1 MLYNSHTTLSK
12 SIPLISN
19 VTLSESE
26 IHLGKQF
33 EISVIG
39 TNKGDPAD
47 IQIISI
53 SFPNLTSIK
62 NDIVKIINDNFTQT
76 PLRVA
81 QGDKIGSSYKGLAR
95 STVAK
100 YPSIEFYSRPWN
112 SDVVYHAQLQIRP
125 PSIGIFNILIKMV
138 ALPHTADSSH
148 YPQMG
153 LKDYQQ
159 EFVESHQVKV
169 KS

>member
-1 MLYNSHTTLSK
+1 MVYNSRPTFSK
-12 SIPLISN
+12 PIPLISN

-26 IHLGKQF
+26 IYIGRQF

-53 SFPNLTSIK
+53 SFPNLTIMK
-62 NDIVKIINDNFTQT
+62 NDNVKIIDNNFTQT
-76 PLRVA
+76 PLRIA
-81 QGDKIGSSYKGLAR
+81 QGDNIGSSYEGLAGT
-95 STVAK
+95 TVAK
-100 YPSIEFYSRPWN
+100 YPSMEFYSRPWD
-112 SDVVYHAQLQIRP
+112 SDVAYHAQLQIRP
-125 PSIGIFNILIKMV
+125 PSTGNFIVLVKMV

-148 YPQMG
+148 YPQIG
-153 LKDYQQ
+153 FKDYQQ

>member
-1 MLYNSHTTLSK
+1 LSK
-12 SIPLISN
+12 PIPLISN

-26 IHLGKQF
+26 INIGRQF

-47 IQIISI
+47 IQIMSI

-62 NDIVKIINDNFTQT
+62 NDNVKITDNNFTQT
-76 PLRVA
+76 LLRIA
-81 QGDKIGSSYKGLAR
+81 QGDNIGSSYKGLAGT
-95 STVAK
+95 TVAK
-100 YPSIEFYSRPWN
+100 YPSMEFYSRPWN
-112 SDVVYHAQLQIRP
+112 SDVAYHAQLQIRP
-125 PSIGIFNILIKMV
+125 PSIGIFVILVKMV

-148 YPQMG
+148 YPQVG

-159 EFVESHQVKV
+159 EFVESYQVKV
-169 KS
+169 KSR